1 MKVRHPQEMWLGVV
15 QTAMQPE
22 GEGPRLPR
30 LPCGSW
36 TESHRDKNR
45 EAWGT
50 SMVAIGADV
59 GEGWGTW
66 AAGTSLSLGGG
77 HGEKE

>member
-1 MKVRHPQEMWLGVV
+1 MSGSDCHDTGGRRTQAAKAALWTLEGVPPGQGQGDLGHVD
-15 QTAMQPE
+15 
-22 GEGPRLPR
+22 GG
-30 LPCGSW
+30 C
-36 TESHRDKNR
+36 
-45 EAWGT
+45 
-50 SMVAIGADV
+50 GADV